1 MKHKI
6 NFLLL
11 LIEALIVIVIFS
23 PQSGFCAPQEP
34 LLKTPLDKP
43 GVQNKISTTQG
54 TSPVRIDTIEVSD
67 TKNSCRVTITAAKI
81 PTYTVFKLSKPDRI
95 IVDIPDL
102 MVDQKSSLP
111 LQLQNNLIS
120 GIKANTIDKNGKS
133 TAHLEIL
140 LKQEASYDTSQR
152 ETSLFIDIAKPQ
164 LAVEQKSP
172 ASQEPKTQKKP
183 ILEPQPYC
191 CQ

>member
-43 GVQNKISTTQG
+43 GVQEKVSTTQG
-54 TSPVRIDTIEVSD
+54 TSPVRIDKIEVSD
-67 TKNSCRVTITAAKI
+67 SKNACRVTITAAKI
-81 PTYTVFKLSKPDRI
+81 PTYTIFKLSKPDRI

-111 LQLQNNLIS
+111 
-120 GIKANTIDKNGKS
+120 A
-133 TAHLEIL
+133 
-140 LKQEASYDTSQR
+140 
-152 ETSLFIDIAKPQ
+152 Q
-164 LAVEQKSP
+164 LAK
-172 ASQEPKTQKKP
+172 
-183 ILEPQPYC
+183 
-191 CQ
+191 